1 MVQLS
6 VDPVSDIADRVEAT
20 GPLAA
25 AGFPAGLKLQESAA
39 DHQSLLTGLSRSPK
53 HLPCSYL
60 YDGHGSKLY
69 DDITELEEY
78 YLFRTEQA
86 LLHAHAGDI
95 ISHIQPGR
103 CITLVACINSMH
115 CWKLR
120 TQLIARSMPPPTP
133 SHTQVLNCANAV
145 CREPA
150 CCEVVAG

>member
-6 VDPVSDIADRVEAT
+6 ADPVSDNVDGVQAT
-20 GPLAA
+20 GPLGA

-86 LLHAHAGDI
+86 LLRTHAGDI
-95 ISHIQPGR
+95 VSHIQPGDWV
-103 CITLVACINSMH
+103 TLDAC
-115 CWKLR
+115 
-120 TQLIARSMPPPTP
+120 
-133 SHTQVLNCANAV
+133 V
-145 CREPA
+145 
-150 CCEVVAG
+150 